1 MPLKM
6 KKSQS
11 SPLREIGS
19 APVADAADANTNQ
32 NNDSSLFGKV
42 KKGTKFALLFS
53 AYCISQ
59 VGSMIFKKKTVKNL
73 DMQRLTTRQRL
84 NLQAKEIRLK
94 EAKKL
99 KAHLDSELAIIQ
111 AKVDAQAT
119 AVEEAEEE
127 LEQEKEDLAHEQD
140 VITIGGAVLPSLT
153 GAALCVGAG
162 AVIGMHP
169 QATAEIA
176 KEAAVYVLQAGL
188 EFVRS
193 A

>member
-111 AKVDAQAT
+111 AKVDARCC
-119 AVEEAEEE
+119 
-127 LEQEKEDLAHEQD
+127 
-140 VITIGGAVLPSLT
+140 S
-153 GAALCVGAG
+153 C
-162 AVIGMHP
+162 
-169 QATAEIA
+169 
-176 KEAAVYVLQAGL
+176 
-188 EFVRS
+188 
-193 A
+193 